1 MVSGPLDEQSLKE
14 VAAMVS
20 QSLPLAIINP
30 GGNRKPNTT
39 PPVHKPQAQVD
50 DTFLKAMLELPSQHE
65 RRNLLEWLFSLIFH
79 AALIAALIITPL
91 YFTQAIDL
99 KALENTWLVVPPPPA
114 PPPPAAPA
122 VRVVRPVARLIQ
134 AGKLMAPT
142 VIPKQVTIIKE
153 APLPPDSDGGVV
165 GGVPGGIPGGQ
176 VGGVLGGILGGTAGP
191 ANAGPPPPVKR
202 ILRVGGNVKAPRR
215 TFAPEM
221 QYPFLAKQAKIQG
234 DVVIDAVIDEQG
246 DVVQAHVM
254 SGPALLVPAA
264 LDTVTK
270 WKYEPSY
277 LDGSPVSVEMHVVVH
292 FTLQ

>member
-1 MVSGPLDEQSLKE
+1 MVTQPLP
-14 VAAMVS
+14 VAIS
-20 QSLPLAIINP
+20 HP
-30 GGNRKPNTT
+30 GGNRKPER
-39 PPVHKPQAQVD
+39 PQQRTEPQIQ

-65 RRNLLEWLFSLIFH
+65 RRNPLEWVFSLIFH

-99 KALENTWLVVPPPPA
+99 KALQNTWLVVPPPPA

-122 VRVVRPVARLIQ
+122 VHVVKAVTRLIQ
-134 AGKLMAPT
+134 AGKLTAPT
-142 VIPKQVTIIKE
+142 VIPKQVAIIKE
-153 APLPPDSDGGVV
+153 AALPPDTDGGVV

-176 VGGVLGGILGGTAGP
+176 VGGVLGGIIGGSVSSISA
-191 ANAGPPPPVKR
+191 PPPPMKR

-215 TFAPEM
+215 TYAGEM
-221 QYPFLAKQAKIQG
+221 VYPFLAKQAKIQG

-246 DVVQAHVM
+246 NVVQARVV
-254 SGPALLVPAA
+254 SGPGLLVPTA

-277 LDGSPVSVEMHVVVH
+277 LDGNPVSVEMHVVVH